1 MKDLSQKMHQRS
13 GTYFFWCM
21 EQFEKF
27 VKRLRPDLI
36 DY

>member
-1 MKDLSQKMHQRS
+1 MRHIRQKNNHRK
-13 GTYFFWCM
+13 GTYFLWFL
-21 EQFEKF
+21 EQCEKF